1 MFARKDTRKECDVA
15 SNEQRD
21 HALTVL
27 GLTEPADATE
37 IARAFRRLVRSSHP
51 DLTGDTSPATTQRMV
66 EVVDAYNTLI
76 TQPRRPTRV
85 PRATAQPP
93 PGSRLPRWSI
103 VAGPTVVRPRRP
115 SQRHPQGGV
124 NR

>member
-1 MFARKDTRKECDVA
+1 MGKECDVA

-66 EVVDAYNTLI
+66 EVVDAYRTF
-76 TQPRRPTRV
+76 
-85 PRATAQPP
+85 
-93 PGSRLPRWSI
+93 

>member
-1 MFARKDTRKECDVA
+1 MGKECDVA

-51 DLTGDTSPATTQRMV
+51 DVTGDTSPATTKRMV

-76 TQPRRPTRV
+76 KQPSRPTRV

-93 PGSRLPRWSI
+93 PGSRLPRWFM
-103 VAGPTVVRPRRP
+103 VVGPTVVRPRRP
-115 SQRHPQGGV
+115 SQRRPQGGV

>member
-1 MFARKDTRKECDVA
+1 MA

-27 GLTEPADATE
+27 GLEEPADATE

-51 DLTGDTSPATTQRMV
+51 DITGDTSPAMTQRMV
-66 EVVDAYNTLI
+66 EVVDAYKTLI
-76 TQPRRPTRV
+76 KQPRRPTRV
-85 PRATAQPP
+85 PRATAEPF
-93 PGSRLPRWSI
+93 PGSRLPRWPMI
-103 VAGPTVVRPRRP
+103 AGPTVVRPRRP
-115 SQRHPQGGV
+115 GQRHPQGGV

>member
-1 MFARKDTRKECDVA
+1 MGKECDVA

-27 GLTEPADATE
+27 GLKEPTDATE

-51 DLTGDTSPATTQRMV
+51 DITGDTSPATTQRMV
-66 EVVDAYNTLI
+66 DVVDAYRTLI
-76 TQPRRPTRV
+76 KQPRRPARV
-85 PRATAQPP
+85 PRATAEQPP
-93 PGSRLPRWSI
+93 DRRLPRWLI

-115 SQRHPQGGV
+115 GQRHPQGV
-124 NR
+124 DR